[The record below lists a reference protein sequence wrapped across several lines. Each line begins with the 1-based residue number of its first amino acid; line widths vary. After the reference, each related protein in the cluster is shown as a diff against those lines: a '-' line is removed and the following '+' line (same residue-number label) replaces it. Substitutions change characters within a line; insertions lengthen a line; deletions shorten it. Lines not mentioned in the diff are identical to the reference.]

1 MENWIGVGIW
11 IILGAVIALVVR
23 IVISTP
29 EEAPGHVLVLVILGA
44 FGAVVGGMLG
54 VGIVHFYDP
63 VALSLGGMSGAVILS
78 GFMAATYRFAVSR
91 LT

>member
-11 IILGAVIALVVR
+11 IILGAVIGLVVR
-23 IVISTP
+23 ILVSQP
-29 EEAPGHVLVLVILGA
+29 EEAEGHVLILVILGA

-54 VGIVHFYDP
+54 VGIAHFHDP
-63 VALSLGGMSGAVILS
+63 VALSLGGMTGAVVLS
-78 GFMAATYRFAVSR
+78 VLMAATYRWAIAR